1 MSGYYDEKQSWGF
14 YGREWVGV
22 IYTFVAWKLN
32 HGNMIYPIPHAFS
45 VMLTGFCLEGRT
57 LLLSSERGQICATI
71 YATECGGSDSLQLPK
86 FEQQQKYCFSLP
98 ILTGDTAPG
107 TFSTYFKEV

>member
-1 MSGYYDEKQSWGF
+1 
-14 YGREWVGV
+14 
-22 IYTFVAWKLN
+22 
-32 HGNMIYPIPHAFS
+32 MIYPIPHAFS

-71 YATECGGSDSLQLPK
+71 YAMECGGSDSLQLPK